1 MADSSSFFSA
11 ETYRVGDP
19 IENLQLRVTL
29 RKRGGT
35 VTLAEE
41 SSAAKGSS
49 SKKNSPRRRSIFG
62 RSSSRS
68 ATGGDS
74 DDGGD
79 GSFISR
85 NVLKRL
91 DVNQLRPRC

>member
-41 SSAAKGSS
+41 SSAAKGY
-49 SKKNSPRRRSIFG
+49 IQYLTL
-62 RSSSRS
+62 
-68 ATGGDS
+68 ATCPLEWKPD
-74 DDGGD
+74 
-79 GSFISR
+79 
-85 NVLKRL
+85 NV
-91 DVNQLRPRC
+91 QAM